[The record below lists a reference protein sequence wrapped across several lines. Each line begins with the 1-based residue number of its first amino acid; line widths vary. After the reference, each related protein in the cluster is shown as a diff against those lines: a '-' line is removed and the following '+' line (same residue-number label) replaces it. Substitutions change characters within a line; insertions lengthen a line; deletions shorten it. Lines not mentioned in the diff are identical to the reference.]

1 MAEMDQKTEP
11 MEMPPELVREFR
23 DLVSERVRVETAAI
37 RRRMKVLGWF
47 AVVLALVAA
56 AGTAGVLYY
65 AFYQGLPVLTSPTV
79 RTREVV
85 LMGADGKARGYWR
98 VDEEG
103 AARFAL
109 TDPRGVDRLKL
120 TLKTNGE
127 QGVSMADS
135 TGAARVVLGFL
146 DDQSGTLGFA
156 DGRGQTRGVL
166 GLTPDGETSLLFA
179 DQNGGTRAVL
189 GVRADG
195 EPEFWWPALQ
205 QGQTDT
211 AGGSR

>member
-1 MAEMDQKTEP
+1 MDQKIET

-37 RRRMKVLGWF
+37 RRRMRILGWM
-47 AVVLALVAA
+47 AVVIALLAA
-56 AGTAGVLYY
+56 AGAGGVLYY
-65 AFYQGLPVLTSPTV
+65 AFYHGLPILTSPSI

-85 LMGADGKARGYWR
+85 LMGENGSARGYWR
-98 VDEEG
+98 VDDEG
-103 AARFAL
+103 TARFVM

-120 TLKTNGE
+120 TLRANGE
-127 QGVSMADS
+127 QGVSLADS

-156 DGRGQTRGVL
+156 DERGQTRGVF
-166 GLTPDGETSLLFA
+166 GLTPDGESSLLFA

-189 GVRADG
+189 GVRGDG
-195 EPEFWWPALQ
+195 SPEFWWPALNET
-205 QGQTDT
+205 QGDS
-211 AGGSR
+211 AGGS